1 MDGMILLTGTVV
13 MAVKDVKIKNTEI
26 TIVIRTATVFI
37 LQPLLDSIVR
47 TVLQEQHAPEE
58 VVLLVITVYK
68 MSAMALSFATS
79 SAMVLE
85 IVISL

>member
-1 MDGMILLTGTVV
+1 MILLTGTVA